1 MAISEQPPPGS
12 SEDIDAMAEIRRHLR
27 RHGEELERRLE
38 ATPHLGVLVGI
49 VYGYLALFALVV
61 VLTVL
66 RS

>member
-1 MAISEQPPPGS
+1 MAITEHPPPGGRGS
-12 SEDIDAMAEIRRHLR
+12 VDAMAEIRRRVH